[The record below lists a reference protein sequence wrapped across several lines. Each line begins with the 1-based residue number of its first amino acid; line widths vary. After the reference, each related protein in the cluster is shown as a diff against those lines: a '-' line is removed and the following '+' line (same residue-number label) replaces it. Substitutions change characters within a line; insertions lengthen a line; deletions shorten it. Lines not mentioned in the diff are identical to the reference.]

1 MNEHQLGVD
10 LLWNSV
16 EAGTERDETRLQ
28 TLTLHNMEVNF
39 PDLKACK
46 MIKCS
51 KLSGSSVYLSFIQHT
66 LVVQDLEVFFTRNSS
81 LQETSW
87 GIIQRCEESS
97 KDRITAISIS
107 SPPDL

>member
-1 MNEHQLGVD
+1 MGLNEHQLGVD
-10 LLWNSV
+10 LLWNSA

-51 KLSGSSVYLSFIQHT
+51 KLSGSSVYLLFIQHT
-66 LVVQDLEVFFTRNSS
+66 LVVQDLEVFLQGTLACRKHHGVSYNDVKSQAKIES
-81 LQETSW
+81 LQ
-87 GIIQRCEESS
+87 
-97 KDRITAISIS
+97 
-107 SPPDL
+107 L